1 MSVAVPAVS
10 GVGELL
16 AEIASGAFVRERD
29 GVTLEDDW
37 DGIGQRLTATGT
49 TCLDDVRVAAEE
61 VILHRPKPPEGEPP
75 DPSYVGVFL
84 QLYLTAVIARSRPR
98 RSTPRWRLS
107 VMDCRQIPVSD
118 RWPPD
123 VRRAHRCGWGRL
135 TAAVGSR
142 RRSPAR

>member
-84 QLYLTAVIARSRPR
+84 QLYLTAVIAR
-98 RSTPRWRLS
+98 
-107 VMDCRQIPVSD
+107 VAAEAFD
-118 RWPPD
+118 
-123 VRRAHRCGWGRL
+123 
-135 TAAVGSR
+135 AAVASVRDGLPADPCQ
-142 RRSPAR
+142 RSVAAGRSARPPLWLGASNSSCR